1 MARSHPPSVITQ
13 ARRALLDECG
23 VARGARVL
31 IAVSGGMDSM
41 CLLHVLS
48 HLRKPLGLAL
58 FAHGVDHG
66 LRAEARAELD
76 VAQRLAGQ
84 LEVEFTRSEIALGAG
99 GNLQERA
106 REARYAALEE
116 AAEHCGAS
124 VIATAHH
131 ADDRAETVVLRL
143 LRGAGPTG
151 LGVLPARAGGRIR
164 PLIRVRRAEIGRHV
178 KRHCIEFCEDP
189 SNRDR
194 RFLRSQVRHELM
206 PLLERMSPGVV
217 GHLNALADAL
227 LVEASGDAAAPALG
241 RAQLQAL
248 RAALRSGAVGARVRL
263 SETVEL
269 RLERTAAPRRGGNR
283 RGG

>member
-23 VARGARVL
+23 VVRGARVL
-31 IAVSGGMDSM
+31 LAVSGGMDSM
-41 CLLHVLS
+41 CLLHVLAQ
-48 HLRKPLGLAL
+48 LRQPLGLEL

-66 LRAEARAELD
+66 LRAEAVAELD
-76 VAQRLAGQ
+76 VAQRLAQQ
-84 LEVEFTRSEIALGAG
+84 LGVEFSRSALSLGAG

-106 REARYAALEE
+106 REARYVALRG
-116 AAEHCGAS
+116 AAERCGATL
-124 VIATAHH
+124 IATAHH

-151 LGVLPARAGGRIR
+151 LAVLPARAAGRIR
-164 PLIRVRRAEIGRHV
+164 PLIRVRRAQIARHV
-178 KRHCIEFCEDP
+178 ERHCLEFCEDP

-227 LVEASGDAAAPALG
+227 RVELDGTAAPAPLG

-248 RAALRSGAVGARVRL
+248 QAAVRSGAVGASIRL
-263 SETVEL
+263 SEALEL
-269 RLERTAAPRRGGNR
+269 RLERTLAPRRGGNR